1 MFSRRDLT
9 KLIIPMILQQLLSIF
24 VGTAD
29 SMMVARAGEAA
40 VSGVSLVGEL
50 DALLVIIFS
59 SMVTGGAVSVSH
71 ALGRGDKKY
80 GCECAKQLL
89 YFSTGLALVIA
100 IGVAAFRVHMLDALY
115 GSAEPS
121 VLQSANGYLAIMAW
135 TFPLV
140 AINNSGFAIF
150 RTMGDTVTGLRL
162 SVMENLINICF
173 NAVFIF
179 GCNMGA
185 AGAALASL
193 IARSVTTVLILVKL
207 CRPTDDIHI
216 EKILYYKPD
225 PVILKSI
232 MSVGVPH
239 GIENSMFQF
248 GRLATQMLIS
258 TMGTVGIAANTVANT
273 LANFLY
279 LPSSAI
285 ANAQITVVGR
295 CYGAGE
301 YDQAKKYARL
311 LLFIEY
317 LCMWGVSV
325 MLCALA
331 APLVGIYNLSAA
343 GAELAV
349 KLTVFHCIC
358 SSIVRPLAFNLPS
371 VFKAAGDSKFS
382 MIVSTV
388 SMWAVRVG
396 LAYLLA
402 PESITVFGAEVH
414 CMGMG
419 IFGVWVAMMGDWLVR
434 ASMFVIRF
442 VRGTWLKE
450 KNR

>member
-1 MFSRRDLT
+1 
-9 KLIIPMILQQLLSIF
+9 
-24 VGTAD
+24 
-29 SMMVARAGEAA
+29 
-40 VSGVSLVGEL
+40 
-50 DALLVIIFS
+50 
-59 SMVTGGAVSVSH
+59 
-71 ALGRGDKKY
+71 
-80 GCECAKQLL
+80 
-89 YFSTGLALVIA
+89 
-100 IGVAAFRVHMLDALY
+100 MLDALY

-162 SVMENLINICF
+162 SVLENLINICF

-193 IARSVTTVLILVKL
+193 IARSVTTVLILAKL
-207 CRPTDDIHI
+207 CRPTEDIHI
-216 EKILYYKPD
+216 EKILRYRPD
-225 PVILKSI
+225 PAILKGI
-232 MSVGVPH
+232 MGVGVPH

-285 ANAQITVVGR
+285 SNAQITVVGR

-301 YDQAKKYARL
+301 YAQAKKYARL

-325 MLCALA
+325 LLCALA
-331 APLVGIYNLSAA
+331 GPLVGIYNLSEA

-349 KLTVFHCIC
+349 KLTLFHCIC
-358 SSIVRPLAFNLPS
+358 SSVVRPLAFNLPS

-382 MIVSTV
+382 MIISTV

-402 PESITVFGAEVH
+402 PESITIFGAEVR

-434 ASMFVIRF
+434 ASLFFIRF
-442 VRGTWLKE
+442 MRGTWLKG
-450 KNR
+450 KMK